1 MWAFSTSINC
11 VDDESSQLTRGKFSF
26 CVPAIKQSMKK
37 KKEKLQEKL
46 TGTIQ
51 LHYLLLSSV
60 KMPRS
65 PSPNGKK
72 KKGKGKKKK
81 KLSKAAKAAKKLA
94 AKFKKENVARQKEK
108 NLINEKELRDSA
120 ASGDI
125 ERTRQ
130 ALGRFQEFEDPPGNV
145 DTPDNFGMS
154 AMLHAAMRGHE
165 KIVEI
170 LIAGHSGYEHIEQ
183 FDDETGDLVI
193 NEETGEPLLA
203 RIPKRWAN
211 SDVNFQSNGGGST
224 ALMWACERGHSEV
237 VRMLVKAGCV
247 PDVRNDYGWTALHLA
262 ALNGHVD
269 CVAELF
275 AHEGAVLDLMNETID
290 FLHPNSGNSAF
301 MWATTKSQ
309 LRCMQA
315 LLELG
320 CDCRGPNALGMTPPE
335 IAETAGHN
343 EATQLLQDWDTTC
356 EKKRADT
363 LEQIETYGVDYVRNL
378 GVDIEALKECWHGC
392 PEVTYQEVT
401 ELDEETGEQVIAMT
415 PIIDEETGETTG
427 EEPKMEK
434 KGGCT
439 CLKLLPTEEE
449 IAVAAQEA
457 AAAEAAAL
465 AAQEA
470 DMNKKSKKRKGRGRS
485 RTKGGTEGKRTE
497 GKRRESPSPSS
508 RKRK

>member
-1 MWAFSTSINC
+1 MMNLPIPEGDVLFLC
-11 VDDESSQLTRGKFSF
+11 PQSQQFNLKSHDNKKNLPEQYNTTALP
-26 CVPAIKQSMKK
+26 VP
-37 KKEKLQEKL
+37 
-46 TGTIQ
+46 
-51 LHYLLLSSV
+51 LLSSV

-72 KKGKGKKKK
+72 KRGKGKKKK

-94 AKFKKENVARQKEK
+94 AKLKKENVARQKEK

-193 NEETGEPLLA
+193 NEETGEPLLT

-237 VRMLVKAGCV
+237 VRMLVKAGCA

-343 EATQLLQDWDTTC
+343 EAMQLLQDWDTTC

-401 ELDEETGEQVIAMT
+401 ELDEETGEQVIVMA

-457 AAAEAAAL
+457 AAA
-465 AAQEA
+465 

-497 GKRRESPSPSS
+497 GKRRESPSSSS